1 MDIFRRISELLAESE
16 SFVLAVIVSRS
27 GSAPRDAGARMVV
40 RKDGSIVGTIG
51 GGILEATVMDIAK
64 SVYIDKMP
72 VLRKFVFT
80 AEDAE
85 RIGMVCGGQ
94 VEVLV
99 HFVEHSKP
107 SNIQLYQEI
116 LATIRSRKPGWIITE
131 LPSTKNAGDAP
142 VQHLARG
149 GTTVAGSMDDDTL
162 RALTTAPAGAR
173 QAEVAVHGDRR
184 FLVESLCCEDT
195 VYIFGAGHVS
205 QKLAPLTG
213 FVGFQTVVLDDRQ
226 QFANRELFA
235 TADRIVVLDSFARAL
250 EGLEINEDSYLVLV
264 TRGHI
269 HDKTLLGQ
277 ALRTRA
283 GYIGM
288 IGSRKKRDAVYEE
301 LSLEGFSRHDFDRV
315 CSPIGLDIG
324 AETPEE
330 IAVSIVAEL
339 IRARAGRSR

>member
-1 MDIFRRISELLAESE
+1 MDVFKRISELLEGGE
-16 SFVLAVIVSRS
+16 SFALAVIVSRS
-27 GSAPRDAGARMVV
+27 GSAPRNVGARMVV

-64 SVYIDKMP
+64 TVFIDKMP
-72 VLRKFVFT
+72 VFRKFVFT

-85 RIGMVCGGQ
+85 RIGMICGGE

-99 HFVEHSKP
+99 HFVEYSKP
-107 SNIQLYQEI
+107 SDVRFYQEI
-116 LATIRSRKPGWIITE
+116 LATIRSRKRGWIITE
-131 LPSTKNAGDAP
+131 LPSTTDAGEAP
-142 VQHLARG
+142 VQHLVRG
-149 GTTVAGSMDDDTL
+149 GTTVAGSMDDGTL
-162 RALTTAPAGAR
+162 RTLTAQVGAS
-173 QAEVAVHGDRR
+173 QAKVAAHGDRR
-184 FLVESLCCEDT
+184 FLVESLCSEGT

-205 QKLAPLTG
+205 QKLATLTG
-213 FVGFQTVVLDDRQ
+213 FAGFQTVVLDDRQ
-226 QFANRELFA
+226 EFANRELFA
-235 TADRIVVLDSFARAL
+235 TADQIVVLDSFARAM

-264 TRGHI
+264 TRGHM
-269 HDKTLLGQ
+269 HDKTVLGQ

-301 LSLEGFSRHDFDRV
+301 LSVEGFPRHEFGRV
-315 CSPIGLDIG
+315 YSPIGLDIG

>member
-1 MDIFRRISELLAESE
+1 MDVFRRISELLADGE

-27 GSAPRDAGARMVV
+27 VWAPSDVGARMVV

-51 GGILEATVMDIAK
+51 GGILEATVIDIAK
-64 SVYIDKMP
+64 SVFIDKMP

-85 RIGMVCGGQ
+85 RIGMICGGQ

-116 LATIRSRKPGWIITE
+116 LATIQSRKPAWIITE

-162 RALTTAPAGAR
+162 RALTVQAGTR
-173 QAEVAVHGDRR
+173 QAETAVHGDRR

-195 VYIFGAGHVS
+195 VYIFGAGHIS

-213 FVGFQTVVLDDRQ
+213 FAGFQTVVLDDRQ

-235 TADRIVVLDSFARAL
+235 TVDRIVVLDSFARAL

-288 IGSRKKRDAVYEE
+288 IGSRRKRDAVYEE